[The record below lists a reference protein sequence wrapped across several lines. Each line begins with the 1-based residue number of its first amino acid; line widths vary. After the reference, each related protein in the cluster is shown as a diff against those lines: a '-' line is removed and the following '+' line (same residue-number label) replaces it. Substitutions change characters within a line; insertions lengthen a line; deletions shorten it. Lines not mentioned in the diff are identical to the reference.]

1 MLSFDVSLSQGAFD
15 VAARAELPMPGITV
29 LFGASGA
36 GKSTLLRTLAGF
48 ERAAGRIHFDGEA
61 WLEST
66 AGRDLK
72 PHRRPVGYVFQDGR
86 LFSHLTVAGNL
97 RFAERRGSAGAPG
110 MDDVVRALALEPLL
124 ERDVGSLSGGEQR
137 RVALGRTLLT
147 GARVLLL
154 DEPFTGLDAGRKH
167 EVMDYVERLPELFDV
182 RVLLVTH
189 SVDEVVRLA
198 TDMVVMEA
206 GRIIHVGDA
215 AELLERLDVQALS
228 GEFEAGVM
236 LSVVIDEI
244 LADGL
249 MTWVRLGA
257 HRLAIPEVPELPLG
271 AGLRLHVRARDV
283 ALAVEPP
290 RGLSIRNQLP
300 GQLLS
305 LAREQGTPFVEV
317 LVDVEGQ
324 HVRARVTRLAADE
337 LSLREGQPV
346 YVLIKSVVLAS

>member
-1 MLSFDVSLSQGAFD
+1 MLSFDVSLSQGEFD
-15 VAARAELPMPGITV
+15 VAAQAELPMPGITV

-48 ERAAGRIHFDGEA
+48 ERASGRIEFDGRA
-61 WLEST
+61 WLDSA
-66 AGRDLK
+66 AGKDLR

-86 LFSHLTVAGNL
+86 LFTHLTVAGNL
-97 RFAERRGSAGAPG
+97 RFAQRRGLAGAPDL
-110 MDDVVRALALEPLL
+110 DDVVEALALEPLL
-124 ERDVGSLSGGEQR
+124 ARDVQSLSGGEQR

-147 GARVLLL
+147 GARMLLL

-167 EVMDYVERLPELFDV
+167 EVMDYVQRLPELFDV

-206 GRIIHVGDA
+206 GRVTHVGDA

-236 LSVVIDEI
+236 LSVAVDEI
-244 LADGL
+244 LPDSM

-257 HRLAIPEVPELPLG
+257 HRLAVPEVLNLPVG

-300 GQLLS
+300 GRLLS
-305 LAREQGTPFVEV
+305 LEREHATPYVEV
-317 LVDVEGQ
+317 LVDVDGQ

-337 LSLREGQPV
+337 LHLQEGQPV